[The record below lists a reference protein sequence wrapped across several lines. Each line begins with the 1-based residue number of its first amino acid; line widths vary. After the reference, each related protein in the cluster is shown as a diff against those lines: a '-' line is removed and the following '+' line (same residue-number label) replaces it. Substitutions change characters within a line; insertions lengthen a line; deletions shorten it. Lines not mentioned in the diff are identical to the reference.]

1 MHPESAVSLARVRQH
16 IDARRSAHL
25 AALQRLVAQKS
36 ISSRNE
42 GVVECAQ
49 LLRDLMAAG
58 GIEAE
63 LLPTAGQPLVFG
75 QVRAGADQ
83 PRPTVLFYGH
93 YDVQP
98 PGPPEK
104 WTSPPFEP
112 TVRNG
117 RLYGRGTGDNKG
129 QLLAHVLAV
138 QAWLEVAGDLPVNVK
153 FLFEGEEEIGSPSLA
168 PFVAAHRELLAADL
182 VLTADG
188 PMHESGAPLV
198 VFGVRGV
205 MNFDLHL
212 QTSITDH
219 HSGNRGGVIADAAWE
234 MVQLLG
240 TMLDAD
246 GRITIDGFYDDVITP
261 SEFETGLLTRLPFDP
276 DQLARVYGVAAVR
289 QPATAF
295 YQHLMFQPTLTING
309 LSSGHVGEGTRNI
322 IPSSATA
329 RLEVRLVANQDP
341 EDLIDKIQA
350 HVDRFNRDVR
360 LTRREEDMHPSR
372 TSAELPVSQAVI
384 AAVAKGFGR
393 EPLIYPCMG
402 GSLPDQVWTRVLGAP
417 SILVPYANADEA
429 NHAPDENIR
438 LDCFHAGICTTAT
451 LLEQLQRLDS
461 TL

>member
-1 MHPESAVSLARVRQH
+1 MTISLVRDR
-16 IDARRSAHL
+16 INAGLAAHL

-36 ISSRNE
+36 ISSRND
-42 GVVECAQ
+42 GVVECAH
-49 LLRDLMAAG
+49 LLREVMIAG
-58 GIEAE
+58 GIETD
-63 LLPTAGQPLVFG
+63 LLPTAGQPVVFG
-75 QVRAGADQ
+75 QVRARADQ

-98 PGPPEK
+98 PEPLEA
-104 WTSPPFEP
+104 WTSPPFEA

-138 QAWLEVAGDLPVNVK
+138 QAWLETVGELPVNVK

-168 PFVAAHRELLAADL
+168 PFVASNRDLLAADL

-212 QTSITDH
+212 HTATTDH

-234 MVQLLG
+234 MVQLLA
-240 TMLDAD
+240 TMRDAD
-246 GRITIDGFYDDVITP
+246 GRITIDGFYDDVLAPTQ
-261 SEFETGLLTRLPFDP
+261 FEASLLARLPFDP
-276 DQLARVYGVAAVR
+276 EQLARVYGVAAVR
-289 QPATAF
+289 QPAMAF

-309 LSSGHVGEGTRNI
+309 LSSGHAGEGTRNI

-341 EDLIDKIQA
+341 NDLIEKIQA
-350 HVDRFNRDVR
+350 HIARHNPDVR

-393 EPLIYPCMG
+393 EPLVYPCMG
-402 GSLPDQVWTRVLGAP
+402 GSLPDQVWTRVLGVP

-429 NHAPDENIR
+429 NHAPDENLR
-438 LDCFHAGICTTAT
+438 LDCFHAGILCSAT
-451 LLEQLQRLDS
+451 LLDELGRLDS
-461 TL
+461 TP